1 MSTLQNGPKTELD
14 TASLKAPQSSIVLLK
29 AIKLLPTRTML
40 FVAVSDGSWFL
51 FSVHVSGTL
60 HLASTFFISGN
71 VIDLEH
77 RKAIVSVAF
86 NDRVVCTFSED
97 YKISLFS
104 YRPRQETVHIA
115 TLSGSKAGSPVDLHL
130 TVTKGASFSWSGSPM
145 FSLSVVCG
153 SLVFGGG
160 WEPYIQQVHFTD
172 SRVVSSYQF
181 FPSDLASHK
190 PESRSF
196 PSIYSTLKS
205 STPSCRSC
213 NLAEDSTQPPS
224 VRAYSMYWNP
234 RLLSMEPIV
243 HSFASIS
250 AISLAPPFVVCA
262 HMDNSV
268 QIYTF
273 DYLYA
278 KKLCE
283 CPTPETSLQQPKLVH
298 VKTLYGHTSHVT
310 AISLVQ
316 GRLITC
322 ANDGIKVWE
331 IPDLHRQSM
340 VFTSPNSSSLP
351 PTPNIPGLS
360 LSTILSSLPDDPVVT
375 LMDLVSQRDFVDSSD
390 SNYTTAAW
398 VGVDS
403 TRLVIHELRS
413 TTTPMQRTLDDTDEL
428 CTPYPASS
436 SKHAL
441 CQQQHILKVLNFS

>member
-1 MSTLQNGPKTELD
+1 
-14 TASLKAPQSSIVLLK
+14 
-29 AIKLLPTRTML
+29 
-40 FVAVSDGSWFL
+40 
-51 FSVHVSGTL
+51 
-60 HLASTFFISGN
+60 
-71 VIDLEH
+71 
-77 RKAIVSVAF
+77 
-86 NDRVVCTFSED
+86 
-97 YKISLFS
+97 
-104 YRPRQETVHIA
+104 
-115 TLSGSKAGSPVDLHL
+115 
-130 TVTKGASFSWSGSPM
+130 M

-310 AISLVQ
+310 AISLVK

-322 ANDGIKVWE
+322 ASDGIKVWE

-351 PTPNIPGLS
+351 QTPNVPGLS